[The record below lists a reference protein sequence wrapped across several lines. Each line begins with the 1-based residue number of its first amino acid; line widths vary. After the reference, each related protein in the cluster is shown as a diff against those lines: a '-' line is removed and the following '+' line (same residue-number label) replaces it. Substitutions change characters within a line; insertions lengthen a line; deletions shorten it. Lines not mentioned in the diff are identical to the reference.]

1 MADNLRQQILQDNPI
16 AYWNLGETTGTVA
29 DNSGTLGNAVDGTY
43 YGAPTQ
49 GVGGLVAGGD
59 GAADF
64 DGVDDG
70 IAIANHDEINLQSHT
85 QRTVELW
92 FNADTLDGQQV
103 LYEEGGHYNG
113 LNIFLDGDR
122 LNLGAWVNSA
132 GKWLDYGISA
142 NKTYHVVLVFDNGT
156 LSGYV
161 NNQKMGEVDTGFTTL
176 PPHDAAIGIGQMRQD
191 TRFSNASGEVGN
203 NGRYFDGTI
212 DEVLLYNNAL
222 SGDRISAHYEASLAP
237 IAQWSLGETTG
248 TVADNSGTLED
259 AVDGTYSG
267 APTLGV
273 DGLVAGGD
281 GAVEFDGV
289 NDGIAIPN
297 HSQINLQG
305 HTQRTVELWF
315 NADTLDGQ
323 QVLYEEGGTI
333 NGLNISLD
341 GDRLNLGAWANSA
354 GKWLDY
360 GISAN
365 TTYHVVLVFDNGTL
379 SGYVNNQKMGEVDTG
394 FTTLPPHG
402 AAIGIGQMRND
413 SRFSNASGELG
424 DGHHF
429 DGTIDNVSLYNGA
442 LTADAVSDRYI
453 ASLAP
458 IAQWSLGETTGTVA
472 DNSGTLGDAVDGNYA
487 GALTLGVEGL
497 IEGSDGAAE
506 FDGVN
511 ARIAIPNHDQIN
523 TQDHTQRTVELWFNA
538 DTLEGKQ
545 VLYEEG
551 GTTNGLNIF
560 LDGDRLNL
568 GAWANSAGEWLDY
581 GIEADTTYH
590 VVLVFDNGTLSGY
603 VNNQKM
609 GEVDTEFT
617 TLPVHAGDIGIG
629 HRNDNTRFSNT
640 NASEGGNN
648 KFFDGTID
656 EVLLYNGALTA
667 DAVSDRYTANVK
679 ISDRIAGDAGDN
691 TLSGGIGDDTI
702 DAGGGNDLIAGNEGN
717 DVLTG
722 GEGSDAFIFD
732 EITGFVDR
740 ILDFNPGQDRL
751 VVSPSIEATSIGQ
764 FSFDS
769 NTQNLSFNGNAFA
782 KLEGV
787 SSLDLTR
794 DLLIQQRLE
803 IDENAPFQA
812 VVGSVAIDNP
822 AADNAYE
829 IVDASKDGVFYI
841 NNQGQIRVGDGLW
854 IRPGASGLNYEGV
867 SEYSLQ
873 VRVTDDLG
881 QTYTKEVLIGINDLN
896 EAPEILNGERG
907 GGLQLDINRDVSE
920 NATAGTVVTDLS
932 VADDDIHDRV
942 LFEIETGNDTGIFQ
956 IDPVEGTITVADPT
970 QLDYETQT
978 GYNLTVKATDSSG
991 ASDVANVRVNVTDE
1005 NEAPIVEDR
1014 IFYWKELGVQQAA
1027 GAIVGKIEGFDPNN
1041 DNLTYRI
1048 AKVNST
1054 SVPSGMWK
1062 INESTGEIYIYDVAA
1077 SEALPDFK
1085 RAGSQ
1090 AIYKLHHADAP
1101 IELTVEVSDGELT
1114 DTATVTLKQDKFI
1127 GFFEKKGGAN
1137 PFNGSGK
1144 HNANVSSVGQ
1154 TKPTFVDLDKDG
1166 DLDAVFGVHFNSG
1179 SGALRVYENDGE
1191 GKFSSANGLLPL
1203 RSTWGHSIS
1212 LSNVGSSYPSPA
1224 FGDVDGDGDLDMVLG
1239 NDNKIRYF
1247 KNNNGTFREQTD
1259 ANNPF
1264 SGIDLEGKQTTAV
1277 LGDVNGDGRIDLLL
1291 GRNNT
1296 KNKSADPGTLY
1307 LYDQKVNGSFNSS
1320 ATSTKELGTGSDD
1333 RRPSPTLVDID
1344 YDGKLDIVTGVENG
1358 EIRYF
1363 KGDGSTNLGNFVHQT
1378 GSNNPFELIDIGDE
1392 STPAFGDINND
1403 GYLDLAVG
1411 TGDGNGRVLFFAN
1424 PPSDGTLEF
1433 KLESQNLWNIPSIS
1447 KNFDLGGFSE
1457 DFTKSTKVGPVKVF
1471 GGAAFDFGFEAGFE
1485 LEPGTI
1491 SADLPFNLLV
1501 DVPEQASVGETID
1514 LGAAV
1519 QLNPDATFN
1528 TTTPYV
1534 KAGLDLDFE
1543 FYLGGGI
1550 EVDYGV
1556 GKAEID
1562 LADFLGTDINFSTN
1576 QTFDSRTLELG
1587 KTFGVSDNP
1596 ELVKEDEKEKELG
1609 EAKASDLEPK
1619 DYEDF
1624 NFADFKFKSPNLD
1637 VEGAASSGYSIS
1649 GTKTSTLVETNLL
1662 IDDTLV
1668 YLFKKSNNPY
1678 LYKLATYWQ
1687 DEKKLGSSKVS
1698 WNLLDLGLGG
1708 EINLKAK
1715 YELTFDDITGTLY
1728 VENGSGGYTSHGTGN
1743 FDELTGQFADVR
1755 VGSDGNGNGKLDYY
1769 IDFALVNP
1777 ELNTKMDLLVGDLT
1791 LDLGLLKGSADINAG
1806 FFKDKF
1812 KFSAFED
1819 TFKLGSVN
1827 KGFNILNQTI
1837 DLDEFAAATY
1847 RGAIDLV

>member
-1 MADNLRQQILQDNPI
+1 MANNLRQQLLQDNPI

-43 YGAPTQ
+43 SGAPTQ
-49 GVGGLVAGGD
+49 GVGGLVAGG
-59 GAADF
+59 
-64 DGVDDG
+64 
-70 IAIANHDEINLQSHT
+70 
-85 QRTVELW
+85 
-92 FNADTLDGQQV
+92 
-103 LYEEGGHYNG
+103 
-113 LNIFLDGDR
+113 
-122 LNLGAWVNSA
+122 
-132 GKWLDYGISA
+132 
-142 NKTYHVVLVFDNGT
+142 
-156 LSGYV
+156 
-161 NNQKMGEVDTGFTTL
+161 
-176 PPHDAAIGIGQMRQD
+176 
-191 TRFSNASGEVGN
+191 
-203 NGRYFDGTI
+203 
-212 DEVLLYNNAL
+212 
-222 SGDRISAHYEASLAP
+222 
-237 IAQWSLGETTG
+237 ETAT
-248 TVADNSGTLED
+248 D
-259 AVDGTYSG
+259 
-267 APTLGV
+267 
-273 DGLVAGGD
+273 
-281 GAVEFDGV
+281 FDGV
-289 NDGIAIPN
+289 ND
-297 HSQINLQG
+297 
-305 HTQRTVELWF
+305 R
-315 NADTLDGQ
+315 
-323 QVLYEEGGTI
+323 
-333 NGLNISLD
+333 IS
-341 GDRLNLGAWANSA
+341 
-354 GKWLDY
+354 
-360 GISAN
+360 
-365 TTYHVVLVFDNGTL
+365 
-379 SGYVNNQKMGEVDTG
+379 
-394 FTTLPPHG
+394 
-402 AAIGIGQMRND
+402 
-413 SRFSNASGELG
+413 
-424 DGHHF
+424 
-429 DGTIDNVSLYNGA
+429 
-442 LTADAVSDRYI
+442 
-453 ASLAP
+453 
-458 IAQWSLGETTGTVA
+458 
-472 DNSGTLGDAVDGNYA
+472 
-487 GALTLGVEGL
+487 
-497 IEGSDGAAE
+497 
-506 FDGVN
+506 
-511 ARIAIPNHDQIN
+511 IPNHDQIN
-523 TQDHTQRTVELWFNA
+523 LQDHTQRTVELWFNA

-545 VLYEEG
+545 VLYEQG
-551 GTTNGLNIF
+551 GSTNGLNIF

-568 GAWANSAGEWLDY
+568 GAWANNAGEWLDY
-581 GIEADTTYH
+581 GISANTTYH
-590 VVLVFDNGTLSGY
+590 VVLVFDNGNLTGY

-609 GEVDTEFT
+609 GEVDTGFT
-617 TLPVHAGDIGIG
+617 ILPAHDGDIGIG

-656 EVLLYNGALTA
+656 EVLLYNNALSGDRISAHYAASLAPIAQWSLGETTGTVADNSGTLGDAVDGTYSGAPTLGVDGLVAGSDGAAEFDGVNDRISIPNHDQINLQDHTQRTVELWFNADTLEGKQVLYEQGGSTNGLNIFLDGDRLNLGAWANNAGEWLDYGISANTTYHVVLVFDNGNLTGYVNNQKMGEVDTGFTILPAHDGDIGIGHRNDNTRFSNTNASEGGNNKFFDGTIDEVSLYNGALTA
-667 DAVSDRYTANVK
+667 DAVSDRYTANFK
-679 ISDRIAGDAGDN
+679 ISEQIAGDAGDN

-702 DAGGGNDLIAGNEGN
+702 DAGAGNDLIAGNEGN

-751 VVSPSIEATSIGQ
+751 VVSPSIEASSIGQ

-803 IDENAPFQA
+803 IDENAPYGA

-822 AADNAYE
+822 AAGNAYE
-829 IVDASKDGVFYI
+829 IVDASQDGVFSI
-841 NNQGQIRVGDGLW
+841 DNQGQILNQLFVFGGY
-854 IRPGASGLNYEGV
+854 GGSGLNYEGV

-896 EAPEILNGERG
+896 EAPDILDDGRRG
-907 GGLQLDINRDVSE
+907 QLQLDLTRNVSE

-932 VADDDIHDRV
+932 VADDDVNDRV
-942 LFEIETGNDTGIFQ
+942 LFEIEAGNDTGIFQ

-978 GYNLTVKATDSSG
+978 GYNLTVKATDSWG
-991 ASDVANVRVNVTDE
+991 TSDVANVRVNVTDE
-1005 NEAPIVEDR
+1005 NDAPTIEDR
-1014 IFYWKELGVQQAA
+1014 TFYWKDMGVQQGT
-1027 GAIVGKIEGFDPNN
+1027 GAIVGKIEGLDPNN
-1041 DNLTYRI
+1041 DNLTYKI
-1048 AKVNST
+1048 SKIVDPNS
-1054 SVPSGMWK
+1054 VGNYLWQ
-1062 INESTGEIYIYDVAA
+1062 IDESTGEIYIYDLAA
-1077 SEALPDFK
+1077 DSTASADLK
-1085 RAGSQ
+1085 RLLSQ
-1090 AIYKLHHADAP
+1090 DIYKVHNADAP
-1101 IELTVEVSDGELT
+1101 LELTVEVSDGEFT

-1127 GFFEKKGGAN
+1127 GFFEKNGGAN

-1144 HNANVSSVGQ
+1144 HNANVGSVEQ

-1203 RSTWGHSIS
+1203 QNTSGGSIS
-1212 LSNVGSSYPSPA
+1212 LANVGSSYPSPA

-1247 KNNNGTFREQTD
+1247 KNNNGTFREQNN

-1264 SGIDLEGKQTTAV
+1264 SDIDLEGKKTTAA

-1291 GRNNT
+1291 GRNNKK
-1296 KNKSADPGTLY
+1296 KNTGDPGQLY
-1307 LYDQKVNGSFNSS
+1307 LYHQKNDGSFNSS
-1320 ATSTKELGTGSDD
+1320 ATSTKELGTGSYD

-1344 YDGKLDIVTGVENG
+1344 YDGKLDIVTGVDNG
-1358 EIRYF
+1358 KIRYY
-1363 KGDGSTNLGNFVHQT
+1363 KGNGSTNLGNFVHQT
-1378 GSNNPFELIDIGDE
+1378 GGDNPFELVDIGDE

-1411 TGDGNGRVLFFAN
+1411 TGNGNGRVLFFAN

-1491 SADLPFNLLV
+1491 TADLPFNLLV

-1596 ELVKEDEKEKELG
+1596 GKVKDPNKVEDPIEDPNKAKELG
-1609 EAKASDLEPK
+1609 DAKANDLEPK

-1637 VEGAASSGYSIS
+1637 VEGTASSGYSIS

-1668 YLFKKSNNPY
+1668 YLFKKTANPT
-1678 LYKLATYWQ
+1678 LHKIAKYWQ
-1687 DEKKLGSSKVS
+1687 DEKKFGSSKVA

-1728 VENGSGGYTSHGTGN
+1728 VENGSGGYTRHGTGS

-1755 VGSDGNGNGKLDYY
+1755 VGSDGNRNGKLDYY

-1791 LDLGLLKGSADINAG
+1791 LDLGLLKGRADINAG
-1806 FFKDKF
+1806 FFKDKV

-1827 KGFNILNQTI
+1827 QGFNILNQTI
-1837 DLDEFAAATY
+1837 DLDEFEAATY
-1847 RGAIDLV
+1847 SGAIDLV